1 MAPSAGDPA
10 RARQVTSPSEQAAE
24 LALPGGSLDYIL
36 RRSARARRVR
46 VTVDPLRGVIV
57 TVPARR
63 PGARDA
69 LASVEPFLRE
79 RETWI
84 RTHLVRQARQR
95 SRVAGLTAGLAA
107 GELRDG
113 ALLPY
118 RGRAHRIRIVGPS
131 KDLAR
136 SGVRIEDADV
146 LGTSRTIILELATRD
161 RRRPARILEAWLR
174 GRAVIQIEAVIAR
187 HAPGLGVH
195 PSVVVIR
202 DPRSR
207 WGSASRTGRVALSWR
222 LILAPPEALETTVV
236 HELCH
241 LRVFG
246 HGPTFWALVGSRQ
259 PDHLHWRRWLRDH
272 AVELHAV
279 LAEDPAST

>member
-1 MAPSAGDPA
+1 
-10 RARQVTSPSEQAAE
+10 VTSPTEQAAE

-131 KDLAR
+131 RNLAR

-161 RRRPARILEAWLR
+161 RRRPARILEVWLR

>member
-1 MAPSAGDPA
+1 MSS
-10 RARQVTSPSEQAAE
+10 RTEEAAQ
-24 LALPGGSLDYIL
+24 LALPGGALDYIL
-36 RRSARARRVR
+36 RRSTRARRVR

-69 LASVEPFLRE
+69 LASVEPFLRQ
-79 RETWI
+79 REAWI
-84 RTHLVRQARQR
+84 RTHLGHHARQR
-95 SRVAGLTAGLAA
+95 ARVADLTAGLDS
-107 GELRDG
+107 GQLRDG

-118 RGRAHRIRIVGPS
+118 RGRAHRIRIVGPN
-131 KDLAR
+131 KALVR
-136 SGVRIEDADV
+136 SVVRVEDADV
-146 LGTSRTIILELATRD
+146 LGTSRTIILELASRD

-174 GRAVIQIEAVIAR
+174 GRAAIQIDAAIAR

-195 PSVVVIR
+195 PTLVVVR

-246 HGPTFWALVGSRQ
+246 HGPSFWVLVESRQ
-259 PDHLHWRRWLRDH
+259 PDHLRWRRWLRDH

-279 LAEDPAST
+279 LAESPELG

>member
-1 MAPSAGDPA
+1 MISRTEEPA
-10 RARQVTSPSEQAAE
+10 AVN
-24 LALPGGSLDYIL
+24 LPGGSLDYVL
-36 RRSARARRVR
+36 RRSTRARRVR

-69 LASVEPFLRE
+69 LASVEPFLRD

-84 RTHLVRQARQR
+84 RTHLDHQTRQR
-95 SRVAGLTAGLAA
+95 SRVAGLTAGLAS

-118 RGRAHRIRIVGPS
+118 RGRAHRLRIVAPS
-131 KDLAR
+131 KLIAR
-136 SGVRIEDADV
+136 STVRVEDADV
-146 LGTSRTIILELATRD
+146 LGTRRTIILELASRD
-161 RRRPARILEAWLR
+161 RRRPARVLGEWLR
-174 GRAVIQIEAVIAR
+174 GRALIQIDAAIAR

-195 PSVVVIR
+195 PSLVVVR

-246 HGPTFWALVGSRQ
+246 HGPSFWVLVGSRQ
-259 PDHLHWRRWLRDH
+259 PDHVRWRRWLRDH

-279 LAEDPAST
+279 LGEHPAAA

>member
-1 MAPSAGDPA
+1 MRDRAHAP
-10 RARQVTSPSEQAAE
+10 QVTSRTEEAAE
-24 LALPGGSLDYIL
+24 LALPGGLLDYIL
-36 RRSARARRVR
+36 RRSTRARRVR

-79 RETWI
+79 REGWI
-84 RTHLVRQARQR
+84 RTHLDRQARQR
-95 SRVAGLTAGLAA
+95 SRVAGLTAGLAS
-107 GELRDG
+107 GQLRDG

-118 RGRAHRIRIVGPS
+118 RGRAHRIRIEGPS
-131 KDLAR
+131 KTLAR
-136 SGVRIEDADV
+136 SVVRVEDADA
-146 LGTSRTIILELATRD
+146 LGTSRTIILELASRD
-161 RRRPARILEAWLR
+161 RRRPAGILEAWLR
-174 GRAVIQIEAVIAR
+174 GRAVTQIEAAIAR
-187 HAPGLGVH
+187 HAPGLGVQ
-195 PSVVVIR
+195 PSVVVVR

-246 HGPTFWALVGSRQ
+246 HGPAFWTLVSSRQ

-279 LAEDPAST
+279 LARDTAPV

>member
-1 MAPSAGDPA
+1 L
-10 RARQVTSPSEQAAE
+10 TSRTEEAAAVE
-24 LALPGGSLDYIL
+24 LDSGRLDYIL
-36 RRSARARRVR
+36 RRSSRARRVR

-79 RETWI
+79 RQGWI
-84 RTHLVRQARQR
+84 RTHLDHQARQR
-95 SRVAGLTAGLAA
+95 SRVAGLTAGMAS
-107 GELRDG
+107 GQLRDG

-131 KDLAR
+131 KTLVR
-136 SGVRIEDADV
+136 SRVKVEDTDV
-146 LGTSRTIILELATRD
+146 LGTSRTIILELASRD
-161 RRRPARILEAWLR
+161 RRRPARVLEEWLR
-174 GRAVIQIEAVIAR
+174 GRAVIQIDSAIAR
-187 HAPGLGVH
+187 HGPGLGVQ
-195 PSVVVIR
+195 PSLVVVR

-246 HGPTFWALVGSRQ
+246 HGPAFWALVASRQ
-259 PDHLHWRRWLRDH
+259 PDHLRWRRWLRDH

-279 LAEDPAST
+279 LAAHPDGA